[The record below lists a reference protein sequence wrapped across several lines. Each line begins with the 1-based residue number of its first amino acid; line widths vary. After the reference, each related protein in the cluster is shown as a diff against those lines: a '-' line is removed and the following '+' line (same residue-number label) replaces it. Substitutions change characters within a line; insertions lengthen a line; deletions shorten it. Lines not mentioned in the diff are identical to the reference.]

1 MTRTASGSVP
11 PELWHRVAAATQYD
25 TPLVP
30 RRSRSG
36 WVLLGLGLL
45 SGGIG
50 GTWLALA
57 DRGPRDVSA
66 DLERARARQEAA
78 AAQAARASRPAAGP
92 GADERSVGRGH

>member
-1 MTRTASGSVP
+1 MTRTAGGSVP

-25 TPLVP
+25 KPVVA

-45 SGGIG
+45 CGGIG
-50 GTWLALA
+50 GAWLALA
-57 DRGPRDVSA
+57 DREPRGVSA

-78 AAQAARASRPAAGP
+78 ATQAARLPR
-92 GADERSVGRGH
+92 